1 MNVQATAS
9 SATVLEST
17 RQRQWV
23 GRGKNVSAEAIGPS
37 APPTDD
43 RAAERPTSDKPN
55 QKPKF
60 ERAHGVLRLLA
71 AGHFNAVAEQ
81 RLRANFADLLPA
93 PDADSKPRSDP
104 DGPGSTDSAYAA
116 FPSVDASSPDDRAT
130 DNAFGRPAIYVDCLA

>member
-17 RQRQWV
+17 RPRQWV
-23 GRGKNVSAEAIGPS
+23 GCGKNVSAETTGPS

-93 PDADSKPRSDP
+93 PDAESKPRSDP
-104 DGPGSTDSAYAA
+104 GGPGPTDNADAA
-116 FPSVDASSPDDRAT
+116 PPPVGASSPDDQAV
-130 DNAFGRPAIYVDCLA
+130 DNGFERPAIRVDYIA

>member
-17 RQRQWV
+17 RPRQWV
-23 GRGKNVSAEAIGPS
+23 GRGKNVSAETTGPS
-37 APPTDD
+37 APPADD

-81 RLRANFADLLPA
+81 RLRPNYTDLRPGPEPYA
-93 PDADSKPRSDP
+93 RPRSEP
-104 DGPGSTDSAYAA
+104 GRPGSTDSTYAA

-130 DNAFGRPAIYVDCLA
+130 DNAFGRPAIRVDCLA